1 MSEEFKIT
9 FLDSHQLGSII
20 AINGYKLRSD
30 KDQYYKCCN
39 CSCRAI
45 VDFNENKE
53 ITKVI
58 SVTNKSNQLHDHE
71 DDVEKIE
78 NERFKFDVFVYA
90 MEHPLIANKDIVKHF
105 EGITSEQVSQIK

>member
-20 AINGYKLRSD
+20 AINGYKFRSD

-45 VDFNENKE
+45 VDLKR
-53 ITKVI
+53 TKKLQKSYLLPTNQI
-58 SVTNKSNQLHDHE
+58 SYMIMKTMLKRLRMRDSNLTYLYMQWNIH
-71 DDVEKIE
+71 
-78 NERFKFDVFVYA
+78 
-90 MEHPLIANKDIVKHF
+90 
-105 EGITSEQVSQIK
+105 